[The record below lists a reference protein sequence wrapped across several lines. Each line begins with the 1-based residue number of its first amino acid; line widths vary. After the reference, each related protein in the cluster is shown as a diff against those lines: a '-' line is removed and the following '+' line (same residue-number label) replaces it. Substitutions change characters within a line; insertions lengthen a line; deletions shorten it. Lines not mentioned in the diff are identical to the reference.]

1 MLYNFV
7 RFDSEY
13 GKIMSAIEK
22 EMHSNNKHPIFVS
35 GLCVGAS
42 DALLC
47 AFSDE
52 IYKSTH
58 SPQLILCGNEKECA
72 RVSALLSQQGM
83 YFPYYRARDFVF
95 NNISSSHTDECER
108 LKILYSLLQG
118 NCNGVVTTPHAFF
131 AVYRSCRC
139 VVRQYSFA

>member
-42 DALLC
+42 DALL
-47 AFSDE
+47 
-52 IYKSTH
+52 
-58 SPQLILCGNEKECA
+58 
-72 RVSALLSQQGM
+72 
-83 YFPYYRARDFVF
+83 
-95 NNISSSHTDECER
+95 
-108 LKILYSLLQG
+108 
-118 NCNGVVTTPHAFF
+118 
-131 AVYRSCRC
+131 
-139 VVRQYSFA
+139 